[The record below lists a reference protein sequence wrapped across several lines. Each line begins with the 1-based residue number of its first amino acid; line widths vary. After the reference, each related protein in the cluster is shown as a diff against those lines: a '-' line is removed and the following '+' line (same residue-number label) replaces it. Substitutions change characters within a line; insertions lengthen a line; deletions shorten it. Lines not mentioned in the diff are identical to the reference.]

1 MSKEDNIRLNGEVVD
16 VLPAATF
23 KVRLENG
30 VDILA
35 YLSGK
40 MRQNDIKIYLG
51 DAVEI
56 EMTPYDMSRGR
67 IVYRQK

>member
-1 MSKEDNIRLNGEVVD
+1 MAKEENIRLNGSVID
-16 VLPAATF
+16 VLPATTF
-23 KVRLENG
+23 KVELENG
-30 VDILA
+30 VQILA

-51 DAVEI
+51 DDVEV
-56 EMTPYDMSRGR
+56 EFTPYDLNRGR